1 MTRPMRDGD
10 LQALRDEV
18 RRRVSTLDVVQRRGI
33 TLQKVAA
40 EWIGRCPFHDDGT
53 PSLRVNPT
61 KDGGVWKCDPCNQ
74 GGDAIRFVERLDGSS
89 FADALRRI
97 AADHGITVP
106 DAASTIAAPRE
117 VAVYRYEDAG
127 GVLLGVKR
135 RWEPAHDG
143 TGKRKSFT
151 WEGPDGRRGQPK
163 PWAPTLYRL
172 PEVVSAIGEG
182 RTVLVVE
189 GEKCADALAGAGF
202 VATTNEDGAGK
213 WRAEHAN
220 HLRGARV
227 VVLAD
232 NDDPGR
238 DHAADVLR
246 SLRGVAASAC
256 AVELPDLPSKGDA
269 ADFLSAHTPAEL
281 SATLEAPP
289 SWASRLAEAR
299 ADLAAIGL
307 GGAGHGADGGHSSP
321 FFTPAAELFSRMF
334 PSTPWLLRGL
344 LTDGAVFAVAGEPK
358 TAKTWA
364 ALEIA
369 MALGTGTRAFGE
381 LEAVGGPRAVA
392 LFMVEDD
399 AQSTRNRLR
408 ALAASR
414 GLAPEVACARL
425 HVENLAALDVRNL
438 EHLARLVASVRS
450 IPEPVGAVVLD
461 PLRDVHTAEEN
472 SSTEMA
478 EVMRALRALRTV
490 LGCAVVFIHHSHKSG
505 AEGKGRRPGQRMRG
519 SSAIHGAVDGGL
531 YLLDLTGNLE
541 TEWAMKAQAEVKRAR
556 SAGFFSLTLTV
567 EDDANGEAV
576 AASWAFDRSGAG
588 ARDRPVETA
597 AERIAAV
604 AGVLRAA
611 DRPLGVR
618 EIEKRLNVRH
628 GEVTAPLKDLGRDGN
643 AKHTRRGWVWAAPD
657 ARSPSPSLYRDGD
670 RDQSAERSPGP
681 LGTAGDGDEMGDW
694 FGGAT

>member
-18 RRRVSTLDVVQRRGI
+18 RRRVSVLDVVQGRGI
-33 TLQKVAA
+33 ALQKVGA

-74 GGDAIRFVERLDGSS
+74 GGDAIRFVERLDRSS

-97 AADHGITVP
+97 AGDHGITVP
-106 DAASTIAAPRE
+106 AAAPTVAAPRE
-117 VAVYRYEDAG
+117 VAVYRYEDAA
-127 GVLLGVKR
+127 GVLLGAKR

-143 TGKRKSFT
+143 SGKRKSFT
-151 WEGPDGRRGQPK
+151 WEGPDGCRGQPK

-189 GEKCADALAGAGF
+189 GEKCADVLAAAGF

-213 WRAEHAN
+213 WRAEHAS
-220 HLRGARV
+220 HLRGACV

-232 NDDPGR
+232 NDEPGR
-238 DHAADVLR
+238 AHAADVLR
-246 SLRGVAASAC
+246 SLRGVAASAR
-256 AVELPDLPSKGDA
+256 AVELPDLPPKGDA
-269 ADFLSAHTPAEL
+269 ADFLAEHTAAEL
-281 SATLEAPP
+281 SAALDAPQ

-299 ADLAAIGL
+299 AALAAVGV
-307 GGAGHGADGGHSSP
+307 GHAGQGADCDQAAP
-321 FFTPAAELFSRMF
+321 FFAPAAELFSRTF
-334 PSTPWLLRGL
+334 PSTPWLVRGL
-344 LTDGAVFAVAGEPK
+344 LTDRAVFAVAGEPK

-364 ALEIA
+364 SLEIA
-369 MALGTGTRAFGE
+369 MALGTGTPAFGE
-381 LEAVGGPRAVA
+381 LEAVGGPRSVA

-408 ALAASR
+408 ALATSR

-425 HVENLAALDVRNL
+425 HVENLAALDVRNP
-438 EHLARLVASVRS
+438 EHLARLVASVWA
-450 IPEPVGAVVLD
+450 IPEPVAAVVLD

-490 LGCAVVFIHHSHKSG
+490 LGCAVVFVHHSHKAG

-541 TEWAMKAQAEVKRAR
+541 TEWVMKAQAEVKRAR

-576 AASWAFDRSGAG
+576 AARWTFDRSGAG
-588 ARDRPVETA
+588 ARGCQLQTA
-597 AERIAAV
+597 ADRIEAV

-611 DRPLGVR
+611 DCPLGVR

-628 GEVTAPLKDLGRDGN
+628 GEVTGPLKDLEREGKTRR
-643 AKHTRRGWVWAAPD
+643 TRRGWAWADPPTL
-657 ARSPSPSLYRDGD
+657 SPSPSLYRDGD
-670 RDQSAERSPGP
+670 RDQRAERSPGP
-681 LGTAGDGDEMGDW
+681 LGTDGDGDETGEW
-694 FGGAT
+694 LGGAT

>member
-1 MTRPMRDGD
+1 MA
-10 LQALRDEV
+10 LQMPSGYGERALMDECA
-18 RRRVSTLDVVQRRGI
+18 G
-33 TLQKVAA
+33 VAQA
-40 EWIGRCPFHDDGT
+40 
-53 PSLRVNPT
+53 
-61 KDGGVWKCDPCNQ
+61 
-74 GGDAIRFVERLDGSS
+74 
-89 FADALRRI
+89 
-97 AADHGITVP
+97 
-106 DAASTIAAPRE
+106 
-117 VAVYRYEDAG
+117 
-127 GVLLGVKR
+127 
-135 RWEPAHDG
+135 
-143 TGKRKSFT
+143 
-151 WEGPDGRRGQPK
+151 
-163 PWAPTLYRL
+163 
-172 PEVVSAIGEG
+172 
-182 RTVLVVE
+182 VE
-189 GEKCADALAGAGF
+189 GERNHALNRAAFKLAQLVGGGLLGETRVRTELCAAAARAGLENREIEKTISSGFRAGLL
-202 VATTNEDGAGK
+202 EP
-213 WRAEHAN
+213 
-220 HLRGARV
+220 RV
-227 VVLAD
+227 PAQR
-232 NDDPGR
+232 PPMPPR
-238 DHAADVLR
+238 
-246 SLRGVAASAC
+246 
-256 AVELPDLPSKGDA
+256 LPSSTGETCDTG
-269 ADFLSAHTPAEL
+269 STPWSMEL
-281 SATLEAPP
+281 E
-289 SWASRLAEAR
+289 RAR
-299 ADLAAIGL
+299 ADLAAVGV
-307 GGAGHGADGGHSSP
+307 GHAGFGADGDSPRP
-321 FFTPAAELFSRMF
+321 FFSPAAELFSRTF
-334 PSTPWLLRGL
+334 PSTPWQVRGL
-344 LTDGAVFAVAGEPK
+344 LTDRAVFAVAGEPK

-414 GLAPEVACARL
+414 GLAPEAACARL
-425 HVENLAALDVRNL
+425 HVENLAALDVRNP
-438 EHLARLVASVRS
+438 EHLARLVASVRA
-450 IPEPVGAVVLD
+450 IPEPVAAVVLD

-541 TEWAMKAQAEVKRAR
+541 TEWVMKAQAEVKRAR

-576 AASWAFDRSGAG
+576 AAGWAFDRSGAG

-597 AERIAAV
+597 AERIEAV

-618 EIEKRLNVRH
+618 EIERRLNVRH
-628 GEVTAPLKDLGRDGN
+628 GDVTAPLKDLERDGN
-643 AKHTRRGWVWAAPD
+643 AKHTRRGWVWVSAEAG

-681 LGTAGDGDEMGDW
+681 LGTDGDGGEAGEWM
-694 FGGAT
+694 GGAT